1 MAHRHGEDRLT
12 GLRLTGME
20 KSWIMYDV
28 GNSAFVLMLAT
39 VIPIY
44 FNFIAEGELSSVDY
58 LAYWGYA
65 ASMATLA
72 CALLGPVLGTYSDR
86 KGTKVWLF
94 VGVVAVGVC
103 SCALLGFVNTWVV
116 FLALIVVARLA
127 YSLSLIFY
135 DSMLVDITTFEKAD
149 RVSAMGYAWGY
160 LGSCIPFV
168 VCLALILGCDMF
180 GITMQQGMT
189 LSMIIVAVWWVG
201 STIPLVRK
209 YRQKHFIS
217 KEESKGALL
226 TLART
231 IRSAKTSNKAFV
243 FLIAFFFFIDGV
255 YTIIEMATA
264 YGQAIGLDSTMLLVA
279 LLVTQVVAFP
289 STIIIG
295 RLSGRVDP
303 SKLIVVCIVAY
314 MLITMFA
321 VGLDNITEF
330 FILATLVGMFQGGI
344 QALSRSYFAKII
356 PPQRSGEFF
365 GLMDVFGKGASFMG
379 TMVVSLVSQMTGD
392 MSLGILSIMVLFI
405 VGLVVFV
412 KSAKMPADVQS
423 DS

>member
-1 MAHRHGEDRLT
+1 MKLT
-12 GLRLTGME
+12 RME
-20 KSWIMYDV
+20 KSWIVYDV

-65 ASMATLA
+65 ASIATLA

-94 VGVVAVGVC
+94 IGVVAVGVC

-160 LGSCIPFV
+160 LGSCVPFI
-168 VCLALILGCDMF
+168 VCLALILGCDTF

-231 IRSAKTSNKAFV
+231 IRSAKTSNTACV

-289 STIIIG
+289 STIVIG

-379 TMVVSLVSQMTGD
+379 TMMVSLISQMTGD
-392 MSLGILSIMVLFI
+392 MALGILSIMALFI
-405 VGLVVFV
+405 IGLVVFV

>member
-1 MAHRHGEDRLT
+1 MKLT
-12 GLRLTGME
+12 RME
-20 KSWIMYDV
+20 KSWIVYDV

-65 ASMATLA
+65 ASIATLA

-94 VGVVAVGVC
+94 IGVVAVGVC

-160 LGSCIPFV
+160 LGSCVPFI
-168 VCLALILGCDMF
+168 VCLALILGCDTF

-289 STIIIG
+289 STIVIG

-379 TMVVSLVSQMTGD
+379 TMMVSLISQMTGD
-392 MSLGILSIMVLFI
+392 MALGILSIMALFI
-405 VGLVVFV
+405 IGLVVFV

>member
-20 KSWIMYDV
+20 KSWIVYDV

-86 KGTKVWLF
+86 KGVKVWLF

-135 DSMLVDITTFEKAD
+135 DSMLVDVTTFEKAD

-379 TMVVSLVSQMTGD
+379 TMMVSLVSQMTGD